1 MIKNPLISIITP
13 SYNHEKFV
21 GYFIE
26 SLIAQTY
33 KNWELIIVDDC
44 STDGTVSEIKKYT
57 DSRIHLFI
65 QDFNQGP
72 GAALNK
78 AFYESKGNIICDCA
92 SDDMLYP
99 DYLLYLVNVFE
110 TNNHVGVIYSSVDI
124 IDENN
129 RVYKTWHLN
138 PSDNRITL
146 LQRLFYGY
154 NCLFSPGMASLR
166 YFYQNLIPMNE
177 ALVQHQ
183 DYQWHVQ
190 LLSYTDCHIT
200 YRPYVMYRQP
210 RKKMNNLSKHSLSE
224 QNRLRL
230 EIDSLMD
237 SFLAI
242 TDLKLIKQITKSE
255 YCSLLTDE
263 CTDFIW
269 GMAALKTER
278 LEKKQ
283 WGYKVISKVYSDY
296 AMRKKINNLIGFKFS
311 DYLKIANEKYYN
323 DKSFFVRA
331 LRFVLRKFISI
342 K

>member
-1 MIKNPLISIITP
+1 MSENPLISILTP

-21 GYFIE
+21 AYFIE
-26 SLIAQTY
+26 SLIAQSY

-44 STDGTVSEIKKYT
+44 SSDGNVKEIRKFT
-57 DSRIHLFI
+57 DSRIHLFV

-78 AFYESKGNIICDCA
+78 AFFNSHGEIIVDMA

-99 DYLLYLVNVFE
+99 DYFE
-110 TNNHVGVIYSSVDI
+110 YIVKTFAENPAVGVMYSSLDVM
-124 IDENN
+124 DENN
-129 RVYKTWHLN
+129 RVYKTWRLN
-138 PSDNRITL
+138 PSDNRLTL
-146 LQRLFYGY
+146 LQRLFYGH

-183 DYQWHVQ
+183 DYQWHIQ
-190 LLSYTDCHIT
+190 LLSYTDCHIS

-269 GMAALKTER
+269 GMAALKTEC

-283 WGYKVISKVYSDY
+283 WGYKVISKVYFDY
-296 AMRKKINNLIGFKFS
+296 AMRKKINNLIGLKFS
-311 DYLKIANEKYYN
+311 DYLEIANEKYYN
-323 DKSFFVRA
+323 DESFFVRA
-331 LRFVLRKFISI
+331 LRFVLGKFISI